1 LPHQFNLMAIR
12 ISGGGEE
19 AEMIWQMVPGSPGPE
34 IKGGKATEMGIFSRG
49 GILKAHIGGENK
61 VPPIFYAQLSPRLRS
76 LLNGSFQNKNYGKK
90 SAKNKDKTCYFLL
103 NQFLS

>member
-1 LPHQFNLMAIR
+1 MPHQFNLMAIR

-49 GILKAHIGGENK
+49 GILKAHIGGENR
-61 VPPIFYAQLSPRLRS
+61 VPPIFFAQLSPRLSS
-76 LLNGSFQNKNYGKK
+76 LLNVPSKTKNRGRNPPKI
-90 SAKNKDKTCYFLL
+90 KTKLVFF
-103 NQFLS
+103 QFLK